1 MMRRIKEAV
10 AGMVKKA
17 VFTVYLFTVIAPGG
31 VYGQGRKEGAR
42 GVKREASA
50 VVAQKVIG
58 QEGGVL
64 EAEGVRFSIPEGA
77 VEAEVEIT
85 ISRLYEVAEGGEVKN
100 VTAGFG
106 GYRFLPKGMKF
117 KRACE
122 LSLEYDARIEGEDAQ
137 GIYTYYYDEKEKRWV
152 ALERKRVDEEGKRI
166 ESYTDHFTDMI
177 NGTLSLPESP
187 EPVRVNLNSIK
198 ELKAADAA
206 GGIEGIEG
214 LQGGSEG
221 SASFGI
227 KLKVPEGVKGMAPEL
242 SLRYAS
248 GSGWG
253 LIGKGWSLGGIE
265 SISIDTRFGL
275 PAYDRKDTYLVEGSR
290 VKYEGGVWRKEK
302 EQQYERIANGW
313 VEGRG
318 VSENYF
324 EVTGKD
330 GRVKIYG
337 KERWSG
343 KGEGA
348 KYIYYLD
355 RERDSFGNEVKYVY
369 KKENGAEGEEVLLEQ
384 VIYGKERDRK
394 VTIAYEG
401 RGDTRI
407 DGRGKYV
414 RKESKRIASIE
425 MSVGGRVVRK
435 YGFKY
440 REDKEVGNEAG
451 ENEMGESLLKKI
463 EVKGEGEAE
472 GYAYRFE
479 YEQAEKDKSGKLCV
493 FGETEGWERSG
504 SIAESVHI
512 SGGGS
517 GSGGA
522 GVNFIDSV
530 SISGGITASAGSG
543 RGHSKRNFVDVTGDG
558 IADIVEWKK
567 GEIRIYEGKKQSDG
581 KIGYERAEYFDGK
594 ALKGLYLSENED
606 WNWSVGGKL
615 DISGAG
621 VGAGMG
627 LTKQWSRGESRSEF
641 TDVNRDGYVDFVSN
655 GRYYENDRGRGFKGG
670 VGLQGAEKAG
680 IGISEAEKKEA
691 EKGHY
696 FQEGV

>member
-1 MMRRIKEAV
+1 MMKGIKEA
-10 AGMVKKA
+10 AAAIVKKA

-31 VYGQGRKEGAR
+31 VYGQGRREGAR
-42 GVKREASA
+42 GVKREAST

-58 QEGGVL
+58 KEGGVL

-214 LQGGSEG
+214 LKGGSEG

-227 KLKVPEGVKGMAPEL
+227 KLKTPDGVKGMAPEL
-242 SLRYAS
+242 SVSYSS

-343 KGEGA
+343 KGAGA

-355 RERDSFGNEVKYVY
+355 RESDSFGNEVQYVY
-369 KKENGAEGEEVLLEQ
+369 KKETGAEGEEVLLEQ

-425 MSVGGRVVRK
+425 MSVDGRVVRK

-567 GEIRIYEGKKQSDG
+567 GEIRIYEGKKRSDG
-581 KIGYERAEYFDGK
+581 KIGYEKAEYFDGK

-641 TDVNRDGYVDFVSN
+641 TDVNRDGYVDFVSK
-655 GRYYENDRGRGFKGG
+655 GR
-670 VGLQGAEKAG
+670 
-680 IGISEAEKKEA
+680 
-691 EKGHY
+691 
-696 FQEGV
+696 

>member
-1 MMRRIKEAV
+1 MMKRIKEAL

-17 VFTVYLFTVIAPGG
+17 VFTVYLFTMIAPGG
-31 VYGQGRKEGAR
+31 VYGQGRTEGAR
-42 GVKREASA
+42 GVKREASWEL
-50 VVAQKVIG
+50 VKKVIG
-58 QEGGVL
+58 KEGGVL

-77 VEAEVEIT
+77 VEEEVEIT

-122 LSLEYDARIEGEDAQ
+122 LSLEYDERIEGEEAQ
-137 GIYTYYYDEKEKRWV
+137 GIYTYYYDEKEKRWI
-152 ALERKRVDEEGKRI
+152 ALERKGVDEEGKRI

-214 LQGGSEG
+214 LKGGSEG

-227 KLKVPEGVKGMAPEL
+227 KLKTPDGVKGMAPAL
-242 SLRYAS
+242 SVSYAS

-253 LIGKGWSLGGIE
+253 LLGKGWSLGGIE

-290 VKYEGGVWRKEK
+290 VRYEGGAWIKEK
-302 EQQYERIANGW
+302 EQRYERIANGW

-343 KGEGA
+343 KGAGA

-355 RERDSFGNEVKYVY
+355 RESDSFGNEVQYVY
-369 KKENGAEGEEVLLEQ
+369 KKETGAEGEEVLLEQ

-425 MSVGGRVVRK
+425 MSVGGRAIRA
-435 YGFKY
+435 YGFEY
-440 REDKEVGNEAG
+440 R
-451 ENEMGESLLKKI
+451 ENEMGESLLERI
-463 EVKGEGEAE
+463 AVKGEGEE
-472 GYAYRFE
+472 GYAYKFE
-479 YEQAEKDKSGKLCV
+479 YEQAEKESGKLRV

-504 SIAESVHI
+504 SIGESVHI

-522 GVNFIDSV
+522 GVNFVDSV

-543 RGHSKRNFVDVTGDG
+543 SGHSKRNFVDVTGDG
-558 IADIVEWKK
+558 IADVVEWSKE
-567 GEIRIYEGKKQSDG
+567 GIAVYEGKKG
-581 KIGYERAEYFDGK
+581 PGGAIGYEKAGIFDAK
-594 ALKGLYLSENED
+594 AVKGLYLSENED

-680 IGISEAEKKEA
+680 IGISGKRALLSGRGTSVAE
-691 EKGHY
+691 
-696 FQEGV
+696 